1 MRLFRASAA
10 LLSIY
15 AAVLGGLMAWLIPQ
29 PLLVFEGAVEG
40 WVSLL
45 AYSVYAFHRPVE
57 IPGFESLRL
66 PGYMLLSYSILLV
79 LASTLVLLRL
89 YAGRGPRLGVTVEAF
104 VGVALGA
111 LPMLAVL
118 KGASILLYWERKFL
132 ARNYTFE
139 TNAGLIELGRATARL
154 TPAGHVLL
162 GLPLTTALA
171 VLGVAAMF
179 LLVFYWAIAETS
191 VEEVEDTEIGLGGET
206 STADEK

>member
-89 YAGRGPRLGVTVEAF
+89 YAGRGPRLGVAVEAF
-104 VGVALGA
+104 AGVALA
-111 LPMLAVL
+111 SLPMLAVL
-118 KGASILLYWERKFL
+118 EGAGILVFWEKKFL
-132 ARNYTFE
+132 ARSYNFRTS
-139 TNAGLIELGRATARL
+139 AGLIELGSATARL
-154 TPAGHVLL
+154 TPAGTVLF
-162 GLPLTTALA
+162 GPYMAVALA
-171 VLGVAAMF
+171 ALGVAAMF
-179 LLVFYWAIAETS
+179 LLILYWAVAATS